1 MTFSYRVKNMTAE
14 TIEKLKSVDGVESV
28 SYREDTLTLEGK
40 PDTAEI
46 ENMIGSDEKYTKYVI
61 SVEIDCAECAR
72 KVEEA
77 LKKDSENAFVS
88 FSFTKGQLVVITK
101 KTLSEIK
108 EEARSIEED
117 IAFKDEDKTKKYTF
131 SVSIDCAECAKK
143 VENALND
150 NENVAKALF
159 NYPRGK
165 LTVETS
171 LSEDEIKAL
180 CRSVEDEIE
189 FTDDKKEKYVFS
201 VSIDC
206 AECAK
211 KVEDA
216 LNTNENVEK
225 AVFNYPK
232 GKLTVITT
240 LSEDEIKRICTEAED
255 EIEFLGEMKDYVFSV
270 TIDCAECARKVEE
283 ALKNSEKV
291 RKASF
296 DYPKGKLYVTTTL
309 SEEEVRNLCLSVE
322 DEMVFHTAQKAQ
334 KKDNAPYRIAA
345 ALVFYFIA
353 KFSGYEFIAVISY
366 LIVGYDVLWK
376 AVKNILKGKVFDEN
390 FLMGIAT
397 IAALAISSYDE
408 AAAVMI
414 FYQIGEYFQRLA
426 VGSSRDSIGKLMD
439 LSSDSVTVKKNGEWT
454 LVKPEEVKVG
464 DLILLKSGEKLAVDA
479 TVEEGSSFVDTR
491 ALTGESVPVKAE
503 RGTLVLSGS
512 VNGENTLTLKA
523 EKEYSES
530 TASKI
535 MKLVEDSEG
544 KKAESEKFITKF
556 SRYYTPSV
564 CAAALLVAV
573 LPPLFGLT
581 GLKDSVY
588 RAAMLL
594 VISCP
599 CALVL
604 SVPLTYFASMGSFA
618 KHGILVKG
626 DDAIQNLAKTTTV
639 AMDKTGT
646 LTEGVFSVQSIE
658 HLSCD
663 REHLLDCVYA
673 LEKES
678 THPIATAVLEYAG
691 DRKAEADNV
700 HTINGV
706 GIEGDYMGHHI
717 KAGSSRIMENAP
729 EVKEDGTLVYVLED
743 DILLGVLVISDKIRS
758 TSCSTIRDLRECGV
772 ITICM
777 LSGDR
782 KERAE
787 TTAEKLGLDRA
798 YGELLPGQKLEKLEE
813 LRKEG
818 ILLYVG
824 DGINDAPA
832 LKAAD
837 TGVAMGG
844 VGSDTAIEAAD
855 CVIMNDDLSRLPVA
869 ITIAKKTE
877 RITKENIYVSLIV
890 KAVVFILAILG
901 RADMWLAVIADTGVC
916 LVAVANAMRAMHFRE
931 KKNN

>member
-1 MTFSYRVKNMTAE
+1 MTYSYKVKNITTE
-14 TIEKLKSVDGVESV
+14 TVGRLKNVRGVESV
-28 SYREDTLTLEGK
+28 SLSGDTLSVDGS
-40 PDTAEI
+40 PDTAEVEAI
-46 ENMIGSDEKYTKYVI
+46 IDTDDKYMKYVI
-61 SVEIDCAECAR
+61 PAEIDCAECAG
-72 KVEEA
+72 KVEEG
-77 LKKDSENAFVS
+77 LRKDSAYAYVS
-88 FSFTKGQLVVITK
+88 FSFTKGQLTVITK
-101 KTLSEIK
+101 KTLSQIKQDAEKIEDEIIFRD
-108 EEARSIEED
+108 EEKR
-117 IAFKDEDKTKKYTF
+117 KKYVFSVSIDCAECAKKVENALNDNAEIEKAEFNYPKGRLTVETTLSEDEIRALCRAVEDEIEFTDEKKKKYVF

-150 NENVAKALF
+150 NENV
-159 NYPRGK
+159 
-165 LTVETS
+165 
-171 LSEDEIKAL
+171 
-180 CRSVEDEIE
+180 
-189 FTDDKKEKYVFS
+189 
-201 VSIDC
+201 
-206 AECAK
+206 
-211 KVEDA
+211 
-216 LNTNENVEK
+216 EK
-225 AVFNYPK
+225 AEFNYPK

-240 LSEDEIKRICTEAED
+240 LSEDEIRKICREVED
-255 EIEFLGEMKDYVFSV
+255 EIEFTGEMKNYVFSV

-283 ALKNSEKV
+283 ELKKNEKV
-291 RKASF
+291 KKASF
-296 DYPKGKLYVTTTL
+296 DYPKGKLHVTTTL
-309 SEEEVRNLCLSVE
+309 SEEEVRKICLSVE
-322 DEMVFHTAQKAQ
+322 DEMVFHTAARAK
-334 KKDNAPYRIAA
+334 KKDYAPYRIAA
-345 ALVFYFIA
+345 AVVFYFTA
-353 KFSGYEFIAVISY
+353 KFSGYEFIAIISY
-366 LIVGYDVLWK
+366 LIAGYDVLWK
-376 AVKNILKGKVFDEN
+376 AVKNIMKGKVFDEN

-414 FYQIGEYFQRLA
+414 FYQLGEYFQRLA
-426 VGSSRDSIGKLMD
+426 VGSSRDSIGRLMD
-439 LSSDSVTVKKNGEWT
+439 LSSDSVTVKKNGEWSD
-454 LVKPEEVKVG
+454 VKPEEVKVG
-464 DLILLKSGEKLAVDA
+464 DLILLRSGEKLALDA
-479 TVEEGSSFVDTR
+479 VVVEGTSFVDTR

-503 RGTLVLSGS
+503 RGSHVLSGS
-512 VNGENTLTLKA
+512 VNGENTLTLRA

-544 KKAESEKFITKF
+544 KKAESEKFITRF

-564 CAAALLVAV
+564 CAAALLVAL
-573 LPPLFGLT
+573 LPPLFGIT
-581 GLKDSVY
+581 GWKDSVY

-618 KHGILVKG
+618 RHGILVKG

-639 AMDKTGT
+639 ALDKTGT
-646 LTEGVFSVQSIE
+646 LTEGVFSVQSIQ

-673 LEKES
+673 LERES
-678 THPIATAVLEYAG
+678 THPIATAVMEYAG
-691 DRKAEADNV
+691 ERNTEADNV

-706 GIEGDYMGHHI
+706 GIEGDYRGHHI

-743 DILLGVLVISDKIRS
+743 DTLLGVLVISDKIRS
-758 TSCSTIRDLRECGV
+758 SSYSTVRDLRECGV
-772 ITICM
+772 STICM

-787 TTAEKLGLDRA
+787 TTAQKLGLDRA

-813 LRKEG
+813 LGKEG
-818 ILLYVG
+818 TLLYVG

-877 RITKENIYVSLIV
+877 RITKENIWISLLI
-890 KAVVFILAILG
+890 KALVFVLAIFG

-916 LVAVANAMRAMHFRE
+916 LVAVANAMRAMHFKEARS
-931 KKNN
+931 N